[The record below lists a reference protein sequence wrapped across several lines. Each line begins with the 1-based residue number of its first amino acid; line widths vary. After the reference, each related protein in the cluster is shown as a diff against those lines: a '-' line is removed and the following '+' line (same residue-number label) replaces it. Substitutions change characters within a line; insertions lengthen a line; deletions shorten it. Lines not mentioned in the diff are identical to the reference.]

1 MNFGQNS
8 ASIGGNFM
16 GMGGQMSAQQSQ
28 GKDGSQ
34 TSEVNTNFMG
44 MDLNMKAKQGPN
56 GEAQVETNFM
66 GMNMNMSG
74 NPNGPIPMAG
84 ANMGFDPSKMNM
96 GF

>member
-1 MNFGQNS
+1 
-8 ASIGGNFM
+8 
-16 GMGGQMSAQQSQ
+16 
-28 GKDGSQ
+28 
-34 TSEVNTNFMG
+34 MG

-66 GMNMNMSG
+66 GMNMNMSV
-74 NPNGPIPMAG
+74 NPNGPMPMVG